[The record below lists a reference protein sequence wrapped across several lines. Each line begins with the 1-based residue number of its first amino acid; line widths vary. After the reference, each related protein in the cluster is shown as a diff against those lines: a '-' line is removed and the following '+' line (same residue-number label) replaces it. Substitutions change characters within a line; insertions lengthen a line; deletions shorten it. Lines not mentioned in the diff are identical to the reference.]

1 MVIICS
7 RRGWFLCRTL
17 SSKKLKA
24 HIGKSEMRRGR
35 VKVYISVGFL
45 HISEINKILGKVG
58 ITNMAYLTTTGSGQP
73 VLILKEG
80 TTRSRGKEAQRN
92 NIMAARVIGEV
103 LKTTLGPRGMD
114 KMLIDSLGDITI
126 TNDGAAILKEI
137 DVEHPAAKMMV
148 EIAKTQD
155 DMVGDGTTS
164 AVVLAS
170 ELLKRAE
177 ELLEQNIHPTILVSG
192 FRKASQ
198 KAIEV
203 INKTAV
209 PLDINDRKTLLKV
222 ALTSMSSK
230 AIGGAKDHLA
240 EISIDAVKQIA
251 EQRGEKTIADID
263 NIQLIKKTGK
273 SLLETELI
281 QGIIIDKE
289 VVNPGMLKMK
299 ENAKIAL
306 IDSAL
311 EIEKT
316 EISAEIRI
324 KDPTQMKAFL
334 DQENDMMQDMVVKI
348 KASGANVIFCQKGI
362 DDMVQHFLAK
372 EGIIAARR
380 VKESDME
387 KLARATGGRIIS
399 DLDDLK
405 KADLGSAGLVEERKI
420 GDDKMIFVEKCKDP
434 HSVAILIRAGLERMV
449 DEAERAMT
457 DSLSVVS
464 DVIENSQ
471 IVPGGGA
478 IEIEIAKELRKYA
491 TKVGGR
497 EQLAVEAFADAVEVI
512 PRTLAENAGLE
523 PIDILV
529 ELRSTHDKAD
539 GKFTGIN
546 VFTGK
551 LQDSVANGV
560 IEPIVVKEQ
569 AIKSAAESAA
579 MILRID
585 DVITAKAPKAPAGG
599 PGGMPGGMG
608 EE

>member
-1 MVIICS
+1 
-7 RRGWFLCRTL
+7 
-17 SSKKLKA
+17 
-24 HIGKSEMRRGR
+24 
-35 VKVYISVGFL
+35 
-45 HISEINKILGKVG
+45 
-58 ITNMAYLTTTGSGQP
+58 MAYLTTTGSGQP

-126 TNDGAAILKEI
+126 TNDGATILKEI

-164 AVVLAS
+164 AVILAS
-170 ELLKRAE
+170 ELLKKAE

-192 FRKASQ
+192 YRKAAQ
-198 KAIEV
+198 KTIEL
-203 INKTAV
+203 IGKIAE
-209 PLDINDRKTLLKV
+209 PLDVNDRKTLLKV
-222 ALTSMSSK
+222 ALTSTSSK
-230 AIGGAKDHLA
+230 SVGSAREHLA
-240 EISIDAVKQIA
+240 EISIDAVKQIM
-251 EQRGEKTIADID
+251 EERGGKTIADID
-263 NIQLIKKTGK
+263 NIQIIKKTGK
-273 SLLETELI
+273 SLLETQLI
-281 QGIIIDKE
+281 KGIIVDKE
-289 VVNPGMLKMK
+289 VVNPGMPKTK

-306 IDSAL
+306 LDSPL

-324 KDPTQMKAFL
+324 KDPLQMKAFL
-334 DQENDMMQDMVVKI
+334 DQETDMLKEMADKL
-348 KASGANVIFCQKGI
+348 KAVDADVIFCQKGI

-387 KLARATGGRIIS
+387 KLARATGARISS

-405 KADLGSAGLVEERKI
+405 KEDLGKAGLVEERKI

-434 HSVAILIRAGLERMV
+434 HSVAILLRAGLERMV

-464 DVIENSQ
+464 DVIENNK

-478 IEIEIAKELRKYA
+478 VEIELSKELRKFA
-491 TKVGGR
+491 TKIDGR
-497 EQLAVEAFADAVEVI
+497 EQLAVEAFADAIEVI

-523 PIDILV
+523 PIDILAQ
-529 ELRSTHDKAD
+529 LRTAHSTTAGNKN
-539 GKFTGIN
+539 TGIN
-546 VFTGK
+546 IYEGK
-551 LQDSVANGV
+551 LQDSIKNGV
-560 IEPIVVKEQ
+560 IEPIMVKEQ

-585 DVITAKAPKAPAGG
+585 DVITSKAPKGG

-608 EE
+608 DE

>member
-1 MVIICS
+1 
-7 RRGWFLCRTL
+7 
-17 SSKKLKA
+17 
-24 HIGKSEMRRGR
+24 
-35 VKVYISVGFL
+35 
-45 HISEINKILGKVG
+45 
-58 ITNMAYLTTTGSGQP
+58 MAYLTTTGSGQP

-164 AVVLAS
+164 AVVLSS
-170 ELLKRAE
+170 ELLKKAE

-192 FRKASQ
+192 FRKAGQ
-198 KAIEV
+198 KAIE
-203 INKTAV
+203 IIGKTSQ
-209 PLDINDRKTLLKV
+209 PLDTNDKKLLLKV

-230 AIGGAKDHLA
+230 SLGSARDHLA
-240 EISIDAVKQIA
+240 EITIEAVKQIT
-251 EQRGEKTIADID
+251 EQRGDQTIADID
-263 NIQLIKKTGK
+263 NIQIIKKTGK
-273 SLLETELI
+273 SLTETQLI

-289 VVNPGMLKMK
+289 IVNPGMPKQK

-306 IDSAL
+306 LDSAL

-334 DQENDMMQDMVVKI
+334 DQENTMMQDMVTKI
-348 KASGANVIFCQKGI
+348 KASGATVVFCQKGV

-372 EGIIAARR
+372 DGIIAARR

-387 KLARATGGRIIS
+387 KLARATGGRVVS
-399 DLDDLK
+399 NLDDLK
-405 KADLGSAGLVEERKI
+405 KEDLGFAGLVEERKI
-420 GDDKMIFVEKCKDP
+420 GDDKLIFVEKCKTP
-434 HSVAILIRAGLERMV
+434 HAVAILIRAGLERLV
-449 DEAERAMT
+449 DEAERALT

-464 DVIENSQ
+464 DVMENNK

-529 ELRSTHDKAD
+529 ELRSIHDKDD
-539 GKFTGIN
+539 GKFKGLN

-551 LQDSVANGV
+551 LQDSIANGV
-560 IEPIVVKEQ
+560 IEPIMVKEQ
-569 AIKSAAESAA
+569 AIKSASESAA
-579 MILRID
+579 LILRID
-585 DVITAKAPKAPAGG
+585 DVITAKAPKAPAGA
-599 PGGMPGGMG
+599 PGGM
-608 EE
+608 ED

>member
-1 MVIICS
+1 
-7 RRGWFLCRTL
+7 
-17 SSKKLKA
+17 
-24 HIGKSEMRRGR
+24 
-35 VKVYISVGFL
+35 
-45 HISEINKILGKVG
+45 
-58 ITNMAYLTTTGSGQP
+58 MAYLTTTGSGQP

-170 ELLKRAE
+170 ELLRKAE
-177 ELLEQNIHPTILVSG
+177 ELLDQNIHPTILVSG
-192 FRKASQ
+192 YRKASV
-198 KAIEV
+198 KAIEA
-203 INKTAV
+203 IGKMAV

-230 AIGGAKDHLA
+230 SLGSAREHLA
-240 EISIDAVKQIA
+240 EISIDAVTQIA
-251 EQRGEKTIADID
+251 EKRGDKTIADID
-263 NIQLIKKTGK
+263 NIQLVKKTGK
-273 SLLETELI
+273 SLLETQLI

-289 VVNPGMLKMK
+289 VVSPGMPKTK
-299 ENAKIAL
+299 EHAKIAL
-306 IDSAL
+306 LDSAL

-316 EISAEIRI
+316 EITAEIRI
-324 KDPTQMKAFL
+324 KDPKQMKAFL
-334 DQENDMMQDMVVKI
+334 DQETDMMQDMVTKI
-348 KASGANVIFCQKGI
+348 KASGADVIFCQKGI
-362 DDMVQHFLAK
+362 DDMVQHFLSK
-372 EGIIAARR
+372 EGIMAARR

-387 KLARATGGRIIS
+387 KLARATGGRIVS

-405 KADLGSAGLVEERKI
+405 KADLGSAGLVDERKI

-434 HSVAILIRAGLERMV
+434 HSVAILIRAGLERLV

-464 DVIENSQ
+464 DVLENNK
-471 IVPGGGA
+471 IVAGGGA
-478 IEIEIAKELRKYA
+478 VEIEIAKELRKYA

-529 ELRSTHDKAD
+529 ELRQVHDKET
-539 GKFTGIN
+539 GKYMGIN

-551 LQDSVANGV
+551 LQNSIENGV

-585 DVITAKAPKAPAGG
+585 DVITSKSPKGGPGG